1 MLAASACR
9 RDDPLSRYCLV
20 NVGCVM
26 LGLLV
31 SEFVNMVEAR
41 FGAPVADAILFGM
54 DVPAGHDDE
63 LLDTYPA
70 AQLQVLFD
78 ALSRRVGETPHALL
92 QQLASRLVGHIRI
105 ANPDVF
111 ARHADLFGQITA
123 DGDDVVLR
131 SYEIDESEAEEIELL
146 LGERQQAERLVRGLL
161 DDLARYER
169 RRLPA
174 RRYPAA
180 AALMHVRAL
189 MR

>member
-1 MLAASACR
+1 
-9 RDDPLSRYCLV
+9 
-20 NVGCVM
+20 M

-31 SEFVNMVEAR
+31 SDFVNMVEAR
-41 FGAPVADAILFGM
+41 FGAPVADAILFGT
-54 DVPAGHDDE
+54 DVPCGHDDE

-92 QQLASRLVGHIRI
+92 QQLASRMVGRIRV

-123 DGDDVVLR
+123 SGDDVVLR

-146 LGERQQAERLVRGLL
+146 LGERAQAQRLVRGLL

-169 RRLPA
+169 RRVPA
-174 RRYPAA
+174 RRHPAA
-180 AALMHVRAL
+180 VALAHVRAL

>member
-1 MLAASACR
+1 
-9 RDDPLSRYCLV
+9 
-20 NVGCVM
+20 M

-41 FGAPVADAILFGM
+41 FGAPVADAILFGTE
-54 DVPAGHDDE
+54 VPHEQHDE

-92 QQLASRLVGHIRI
+92 QQLAGRLVGRIRI

-123 DGDDVVLR
+123 SGDDVVLR
-131 SYEIDESEAEEIELL
+131 SYEIDEAEVEEIELL
-146 LGERQQAERLVRGLL
+146 LGERAQAQRLVRGLL
-161 DDLARYER
+161 ADLARYER
-169 RRLPA
+169 RRVPA
-174 RRYPAA
+174 RRHPAA
-180 AALMHVRAL
+180 AALAHVRAL

>member
-31 SEFVNMVEAR
+31 TEFVNMVEAR
-41 FGAPVADAILFGM
+41 FGAPVADAILFGT
-54 DVPAGHDDE
+54 DVPSGHDDD

-70 AQLQVLFD
+70 AQLQVLCD

-92 QQLASRLVGHIRI
+92 QGLASRIVGRIRLVH
-105 ANPDVF
+105 PDVF
-111 ARHADLFGQITA
+111 SRHADLFGQIA
-123 DGDDVVLR
+123 ASGDDVVL
-131 SYEIDESEAEEIELL
+131 SAYEIDESETEEIELL

-161 DDLARYER
+161 GDLARYER
-169 RRLPA
+169 RRVPT
-174 RRYPAA
+174 RRHPAA